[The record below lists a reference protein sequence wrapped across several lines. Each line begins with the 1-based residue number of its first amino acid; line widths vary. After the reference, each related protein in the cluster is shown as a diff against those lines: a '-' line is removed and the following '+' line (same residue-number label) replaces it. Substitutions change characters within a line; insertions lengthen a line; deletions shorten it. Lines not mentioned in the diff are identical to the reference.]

1 MLLDFGAVC
10 SKLWTI
16 HGKLGQFGLRSA
28 TLGALCRLGFLLTI
42 PLAAVCACRVTLAVV
57 LVVALLLLS
66 EARMRYSCHHEWGQ
80 ETTKYSVLCHHG
92 GLELLP
98 RILTT

>member
-1 MLLDFGAVC
+1 MC

-28 TLGALCRLGFLLTI
+28 TLGPQWRLGFRLTT
-42 PLAAVCACRVTLAVV
+42 PLAAVCACRVTLTVV
-57 LVVALLLLS
+57 LVVALLLFS

-92 GLELLP
+92 GLELP
-98 RILTT
+98 PHILAT